1 MQELDLPS
9 VLSNDIIVII
19 SVILTESNHYPSH
32 VQVVVTQ
39 TEEREELSLQDF
51 NEIFLTVILCN
62 TEHYHQLQRENC

>member
-19 SVILTESNHYPSH
+19 SVILTESNHYPSD

-39 TEEREELSLQDF
+39 TEEREELSL
-51 NEIFLTVILCN
+51 
-62 TEHYHQLQRENC
+62 